1 MRRKMTI
8 LAGLLALSLPS
19 LSLAAGAQPTKS
31 HSGIWDN
38 ITSIEQ
44 TGDLVGARVEV
55 FDGPK
60 PYVLVR
66 ICEGECPPEALRSAA
81 VITGDTIAFDY
92 RMDSN
97 PPETLHVVGRFT
109 RQGLILKT
117 DADSKEQL
125 LRPGKPYE

>member
-1 MRRKMTI
+1 MRRQATI
-8 LAGLLALSLPS
+8 LASLLALSLT
-19 LSLAAGAQPTKS
+19 AGAAPAKS

-38 ITSIEQ
+38 IRSIEE
-44 TGDLVGARVEV
+44 TGDIVGARVQV

-60 PYVLVR
+60 PYVLAR
-66 ICEGECPPEALRSAA
+66 ICEGECPVEALRSSA
-81 VITGDTIAFDY
+81 VIEGDTITFDY

-109 RQGLILKT
+109 RRGLILKT
-117 DADSKEQL
+117 YPESEEQL